1 MNFIALLVFG
11 FFFVA
16 LSFIVRNFLLGQ
28 EFDIVNELIQLVTFI
43 ALVIGAGWLT
53 KKSVNKEAP
62 IKVSTKV

>member
-28 EFDIVNELIQLVTFI
+28 EFDIVNELIQLVTMI

-53 KKSVNKEAP
+53 KRAVNKEAP
-62 IKVSTKV
+62 LKVNTKL

>member
-1 MNFIALLVFG
+1 MNFVALLVFG

-28 EFDIVNELIQLVTFI
+28 EFDIVNEIIQLVTFI